1 MNDFKMKTDIDI
13 KDEMYKHI
21 KGSALAKEVNGQ
33 LRKTLR
39 PANSNKED
47 IVISMLS
54 NVNGQIQEAYINVNV
69 YVPDVLRD
77 NQAEE
82 NTPRLRTLCK
92 LSHDVLKVGYGAS
105 YRFVLESQRG
115 LEAEGRD
122 EHLIN
127 NRIIYKQCN
136 E

>member
-77 NQAEE
+77 NQAEA
-82 NTPRLRTLCK
+82 NTPRLRPLSK

-105 YRFVLESQRG
+105 YRFVLESQRV
-115 LEAEGRD
+115 LEVEGRD